1 MLSFL
6 LILTFLIIAP
16 ISFIIIL
23 KVNKYRINII
33 LLLTIIKCYI
43 LYWIISINFS
53 ISFISINLYS
63 NLNLYITILINN
75 KFYPLS
81 WFMVTVVILISPI
94 VIFNSINYLSIIDS
108 YSFIFYIT
116 LFQLS
121 MISFVLS
128 HDIIIT
134 SFYWDLLGLISYL
147 PINFWSSKINCGI
160 KAVLYNKIGDNF
172 SLFLLILFYSFLGF
186 ISYYSELSYS
196 IFLPFAIYFF
206 IIFNCFFTTFNIL
219 ILQLFPLSLFSILYS
234 KSAQLPFSTWS
245 LNATSAPTPI
255 SAPSHSSTMV
265 IAGVFLGIIINDMI
279 IIIIDYFSLV
289 LLFFYL
295 IPLNT
300 LLWSLFKAIILND
313 IKSIIAP
320 STISQ
325 ISYMFIAL
333 LINPI
338 LCFYHIIIHSLFKSI
353 LFLLAGSLIH
363 IQYNYQ
369 NIYQIKMNYKAY
381 WITHLLTSNI
391 LILSLSKEIIIH
403 NIFLFINSPFSFYIL
418 NLGAVFT
425 TPYTLKIY
433 MYCFWII
440 QLLKSI
446 IFHIIIFSS
455 FLLYN

>member
-1 MLSFL
+1 
-6 LILTFLIIAP
+6 
-16 ISFIIIL
+16 
-23 KVNKYRINII
+23 
-33 LLLTIIKCYI
+33 
-43 LYWIISINFS
+43 
-53 ISFISINLYS
+53 
-63 NLNLYITILINN
+63 
-75 KFYPLS
+75 
-81 WFMVTVVILISPI
+81 MVIVVILISPI

-108 YSFIFYIT
+108 YLFIFYIT

-121 MISFVLS
+121 MITFVLS

-147 PINFWSSKINCGI
+147 PINFWSCKINCGI

-172 SLFLLILFYSFLGF
+172 SLLLLIIIYSFLSF
-186 ISYYSELSYS
+186 IGYYPELSYS
-196 IFLPFAIYFF
+196 IFLPFAIYFY
-206 IIFNCFFTTFNIL
+206 IIFNSFFTTFNIL
-219 ILQLFPLSLFSILYS
+219 ILQLFPLSLFFILYS

-255 SAPSHSSTMV
+255 SALSHSSTMV
-265 IAGVFLGIIINDMI
+265 IAGVFLGIIIDDMI

-289 LLFFYL
+289 CLFFYV
-295 IPLNT
+295 IPSNT
-300 LLWSLFKAIILND
+300 LLWSLFKAILLND

-369 NIYQIKMNYKAY
+369 NIYQIKMNYKFY

-403 NIFLFINSPFSFYIL
+403 DIFLFISSPFSFIIV

-433 MYCFWII
+433 MYCFWIY
-440 QLLKSI
+440 
-446 IFHIIIFSS
+446 
-455 FLLYN
+455 FLFDR

>member
-1 MLSFL
+1 
-6 LILTFLIIAP
+6 
-16 ISFIIIL
+16 
-23 KVNKYRINII
+23 
-33 LLLTIIKCYI
+33 
-43 LYWIISINFS
+43 
-53 ISFISINLYS
+53 
-63 NLNLYITILINN
+63 
-75 KFYPLS
+75 
-81 WFMVTVVILISPI
+81 MVTVVILISPI

-108 YSFIFYIT
+108 YLFIFYIT

-128 HDIIIT
+128 HDYIIT

-172 SLFLLILFYSFLGF
+172 SLIIVIIIYSFLSF
-186 ISYYSELSYS
+186 ISYYPELSYS

-206 IIFNCFFTTFNIL
+206 IIFNSFTLNIL
-219 ILQLFPLSLFSILYS
+219 ILQLFPLSLFLVLYS

-255 SAPSHSSTMV
+255 SALSHSSTMV
-265 IAGVFLGIIINDMI
+265 IAGVFSGIIIDDMI
-279 IIIIDYFSLV
+279 IIITDYFSLV
-289 LLFFYL
+289 SLFFYL

-300 LLWSLFKAIILND
+300 LLWSLFKAILLND

-363 IQYNYQ
+363 IQYKYQ
-369 NIYQIKMNYKAY
+369 NIYQIKMNYKFY

-403 NIFLFINSPFSFYIL
+403 DIFLFINSPFSFINL

-440 QLLKSI
+440 
-446 IFHIIIFSS
+446 
-455 FLLYN
+455 

>member
-1 MLSFL
+1 MD
-6 LILTFLIIAP
+6 
-16 ISFIIIL
+16 
-23 KVNKYRINII
+23 II

-63 NLNLYITILINN
+63 NIVYYITIIMNN

-81 WFMVTVVILISPI
+81 WFMSTIVILISSI
-94 VIFNSINYLSIIDS
+94 VIFNSISYLSIIDS

-172 SLFLLILFYSFLGF
+172 SLFFLTILYSLISF
-186 ISYYSELSYS
+186 ISYYPELSYS
-196 IFLPFAIYFF
+196 ISLPFAITWLV
-206 IIFNCFFTTFNIL
+206 IFNSFFTTFNIL
-219 ILQLFPLSLFSILYS
+219 ILQLLPLSLFSILYS

-255 SAPSHSSTMV
+255 SALSHSSTMV
-265 IAGVFLGIIINDMI
+265 IAGVFLGIMLDDMI
-279 IIIIDYFSLV
+279 IIITDYFSLSC
-289 LLFFYL
+289 LFFYL

-300 LLWSLFKAIILND
+300 LLWSLFKAILLSD
-313 IKSIIAP
+313 IKSIIAL
-320 STISQ
+320 STTSQ
-325 ISYMFIAL
+325 MSYMFIAL
-333 LINPI
+333 LLNPL
-338 LCFYHIIIHSLFKSI
+338 LCFYHIVIHSLFKSI
-353 LFLLAGSLIH
+353 LFLFAGSLIH

-369 NIYQIKMNYKAY
+369 NIYQIKMNYKFY
-381 WITHLLTSNI
+381 WITYLLTSNI
-391 LILSLSKEIIIH
+391 LILSMSKEIIIH
-403 NIFLFINSPFSFYIL
+403 DIFLFINSPFSFIIL
-418 NLGAVFT
+418 NLGAIFT
-425 TPYTLKIY
+425 TLYTLKTY
-433 MYCFWII
+433 MYCFWLFIP
-440 QLLKSI
+440 SYYW
-446 IFHIIIFSS
+446 SS
-455 FLLYN
+455 NL

>member
-1 MLSFL
+1 MSLLFICLSLFTH
-6 LILTFLIIAP
+6 ISLIILW
-16 ISFIIIL
+16 I
-23 KVNKYRINII
+23 KKYRIDWV
-33 LLLTIIKCYI
+33 LLLTIMKCYI

-53 ISFISINLYS
+53 ISYILINLYS
-63 NLNLYITILINN
+63 HINLYITILMNH

-81 WFMVTVVILISPI
+81 WFMSTIVILISSI
-94 VIFNSINYLSIIDS
+94 VIFNSISYLSIIDS
-108 YSFIFYIT
+108 YSFVFYIT

-134 SFYWDLLGLISYL
+134 SLYWDLLGLISYL

-172 SLFLLILFYSFLGF
+172 SLFF
-186 ISYYSELSYS
+186 ISILYSLLSLTCYYPELSYS
-196 IFLPFAIYFF
+196 ISLSF
-206 IIFNCFFTTFNIL
+206 ILTQLVIFNSFFTTFNIVT
-219 ILQLFPLSLFSILYS
+219 LQLLPLSLFSIIYS

-255 SAPSHSSTMV
+255 SALSHSSTMV
-265 IAGVFLGIIINDMI
+265 IAGVFLTIIIDDLLI
-279 IIIIDYFSLV
+279 IITDYFSLTY
-289 LLFFYL
+289 LLFYI

-300 LLWSLFKAIILND
+300 LLWSLFKAILLSD
-313 IKSIIAP
+313 IKSIIAL

-353 LFLLAGSLIH
+353 LFLFAGSLIH

-369 NIYQIKMNYKAY
+369 NIYQVKMKCKFY
-381 WITHLLTSNI
+381 WIVYLLTSNI
-391 LILSLSKEIIIH
+391 LILSISKEIIIH
-403 NIFLFINSPFSFYIL
+403 DIYLFLNSPFYFIIL
-418 NLGAVFT
+418 YLGAILT
-425 TPYTLKIY
+425 ILYTFKIY
-433 MYCFWII
+433 TYCFW
-440 QLLKSI
+440 
-446 IFHIIIFSS
+446 F
-455 FLLYN
+455 

>member
-1 MLSFL
+1 MYYIRIR
-6 LILTFLIIAP
+6 LILIYYLFNYL
-16 ISFIIIL
+16 FIIL
-23 KVNKYRINII
+23 KTNKYRINII

-43 LYWIISINFS
+43 LYWIISINFP

-63 NLNLYITILINN
+63 NLNLYITILISNR
-75 KFYPLS
+75 FYPLS
-81 WFMVTVVILISPI
+81 WFMVTVIILISSI

-147 PINFWSSKINCGI
+147 LINFWSSKINCGI

-172 SLFLLILFYSFLGF
+172 FLFLLILFYSFLSF
-186 ISYYSELSYS
+186 ISYYPELSYF
-196 IFLPFAIYFF
+196 IFLPFIMYIFT
-206 IIFNCFFTTFNIL
+206 IFNSFLTIFNIL
-219 ILQLFPLSLFSILYS
+219 ILQLFPICLFFILYS
-234 KSAQLPFSTWS
+234 KSAQLPFSTWP
-245 LNATSAPTPI
+245 LNAISAPTPI
-255 SAPSHSSTMV
+255 SALLHSSTMV
-265 IAGVFLGIIINDMI
+265 IAGVFLGILIDDII

-289 LLFFYL
+289 CLFLYL

-300 LLWSLFKAIILND
+300 LLWSLFKTIVLND
-313 IKSIIAP
+313 IKSIIAL

-333 LINPI
+333 FINPI

-369 NIYQIKMNYKAY
+369 SIYQIKMNYNFY
-381 WITHLLTSNI
+381 WIIYLLTSNT
-391 LILSLSKEIIIH
+391 LVLSLSKEIIIH
-403 NIFLFINSPFSFYIL
+403 DIFLSITSPFSFIIL
-418 NLGAVFT
+418 SLGAFLT

-433 MYCFWII
+433 LYCFWI
-440 QLLKSI
+440 
-446 IFHIIIFSS
+446 
-455 FLLYN
+455 NN

>member
-1 MLSFL
+1 MIPYYL
-6 LILTFLIIAP
+6 LI
-16 ISFIIIL
+16 
-23 KVNKYRINII
+23 VNKHRINII
-33 LLLTIIKCYI
+33 LLLTIIKSYI

-63 NLNLYITILINN
+63 FCNLYTSHLITN

-81 WFMVTVVILISPI
+81 WLMVTVVITISSI

-108 YSFIFYIT
+108 YYLVFYIT
-116 LFQLS
+116 LLQLS

-172 SLFLLILFYSFLGF
+172 SLLLLILVYSFLSF
-186 ISYYSELSYS
+186 ISYYPELSYS
-196 IFLPFAIYFF
+196 IFLPFTIHFM
-206 IIFNCFFTTFNIL
+206 IIFNSFFTTFNIV
-219 ILQLFPLSLFSILYS
+219 IFQLFPFSLFYIIYS

-255 SAPSHSSTMV
+255 SALLHSSTMV
-265 IAGVFLGIIINDMI
+265 IAGVFLAIIIDDMI

-289 LLFFYL
+289 CLFFYL
-295 IPLNT
+295 IPSTT
-300 LLWSLFKAIILND
+300 LLWSLFKAILLND

-325 ISYMFIAL
+325 ISHMFIAI

-369 NIYQIKMNYKAY
+369 NIYQIKMNYKFY
-381 WITHLLTSNI
+381 WIIHLLTSNI

-403 NIFLFINSPFSFYIL
+403 DIFLFINSAFSFIVVF
-418 NLGAVFT
+418 LGAVFT
-425 TPYTLKIY
+425 VPYTLKIY
-433 MYCFWII
+433 
-440 QLLKSI
+440 LL
-446 IFHIIIFSS
+446 
-455 FLLYN
+455 LMDPLV